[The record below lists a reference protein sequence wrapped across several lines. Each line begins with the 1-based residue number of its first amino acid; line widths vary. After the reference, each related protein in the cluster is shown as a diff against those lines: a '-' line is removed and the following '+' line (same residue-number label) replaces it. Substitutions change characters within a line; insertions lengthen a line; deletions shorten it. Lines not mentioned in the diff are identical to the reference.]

1 MSSFNAWQA
10 VADFWPRADTSQ
22 FVRAANID
30 FHIQVSGTGD
40 DVLLLHGAGAS
51 AHSFAGLAS
60 RLSEHYRVI
69 APDLPGQGFTNLLPL
84 EDVGLAPF
92 AEYLKE
98 LMSVLAAKPRW
109 IIGHSAGAAL
119 AAQYALTES
128 SLPEGLLCINAAFNP
143 FGSLAAPLFSKT
155 AKWFARSRWLPK
167 ALASPTLRW
176 RATGSMLADTG
187 SAVDPVMSRCYDSLL
202 SNPDHIAGTLRM
214 MAGWDLPPLLAQLPS
229 LRSPVWLAA
238 AEGDRT
244 IPRSGAPRC
253 PATYRSHGP
262 SASPGLDTSP
272 TKRTRIFLRAFFRK
286 WLPKPPNN
294 PAMTI

>member
-244 IPRSGAPRC
+244 IPPERSTSVSCDLPLA
-253 PATYRSHGP
+253 RSVRI
-262 SASPGLDTSP
+262 PGLGHLAHEEDP
-272 TKRTRIFLRAFFRK
+272 DIFARLFQEMVAK
-286 WLPKPPNN
+286 TAK
-294 PAMTI
+294 